1 MKACAKLS
9 RKAGAGGPP
18 ALLLPATEG
27 REVVPSSQCV
37 SRISSSKGGTKEKLA
52 FAFAVFDTFSLQS
65 SVPPLTPSQATTL
78 ASQVFGTGNPQS
90 RARRTSA

>member
-27 REVVPSSQCV
+27 REVLPSSQCV

-52 FAFAVFDTFSLQS
+52 FAVFDTFSLQS
-65 SVPPLTPSQATTL
+65 SAPPLTPSQATTL